1 MTEGYHYTAC
11 GLDYVYLHN
20 GYEVRET
27 PHGRAVAIQDARGL
41 HEAIARA
48 VISSP
53 GTLRGQEVRFLRAQL
68 KLSQEGLAKALRT
81 KRGSVARWEAKP
93 RRQIPGTA
101 DSALR
106 MFYAL
111 KAEKHEVAERLV
123 DLLTEVDE
131 LEHKLQMLRGET
143 FRATAEGWER
153 EREAA

>member
-1 MTEGYHYTAC
+1 MTEGYHYTGC
-11 GLDYVYLHN
+11 GLDYVYLLD

-41 HEAIARA
+41 HEAIARMI
-48 VISSP
+48 ISSP
-53 GTLRGQEVRFLRAQL
+53 APLRGQEVRFLRAQL
-68 KLSQEGLAKALRT
+68 KLAQEGLARALRT

-93 RRQIPGTA
+93 GRPIPGTA

-123 DLLTEVDE
+123 ELLTEIDN
-131 LEHKLQMLRGET
+131 LEHKIAVMRDET
-143 FRATAEGWER
+143 FKTTVAGWER
-153 EREAA
+153 EKEAA

>member
-11 GLDYVYLHN
+11 GLDYVHLQN

-27 PHGRAVAIQDARGL
+27 SHGKAVAIQDARGL

-53 GTLRGQEVRFLRAQL
+53 MPLRGQEVRFLRAQL

-81 KRGSVARWEAKP
+81 RRGSVARWEAKP
-93 RRQIPGTA
+93 DHPIPGTA

-106 MFYAL
+106 MFYAV
-111 KAEKHEVAERLV
+111 KAERHEVAERLV
-123 DLLTEVDE
+123 DLLTEIDE
-131 LEHKLQMLRGET
+131 LEHKVEVLRGET
-143 FRATAEGWER
+143 FRATAAGWER

>member
-11 GLDYVYLHN
+11 GLDYVYLQN

-27 PHGRAVAIQDARGL
+27 AHGKGVSIQNARGL

-48 VISSP
+48 IISSP
-53 GTLRGQEVRFLRAQL
+53 QLLRGQEVRFLRAQL
-68 KLSQEGLAKALRT
+68 KLSQEGLAKTLRT

-93 RRQIPGTA
+93 DHPIPGTA

-111 KAEKHEVAERLV
+111 KAEKHEVAERFIE
-123 DLLTEVDE
+123 LLTELDE
-131 LEHKLQMLRGET
+131 LKHQIEFLRDET
-143 FRATAEGWER
+143 FRATAAGWER
-153 EREAA
+153 EKLAA